1 MPFSTYSELKTEI
14 ADWLNRSDLSA
25 KTDEF
30 ISLAEARIRRK
41 LRRFSTTETVTV
53 SAGSTLT
60 LPATCGELRSIRLDT
75 GSPSLDYPIRIGT
88 KEQADELRAW
98 HNDTSGRPQRAFVV
112 ENVVTFAP
120 TPDTAYSVEI
130 VYFDKLV
137 ALSDAAPTN
146 SVLTDAPD
154 LYLYGALCEAAPY
167 LRDDARVPMWNDRFR
182 MALDELNEQRELE
195 ENNASL
201 RPVRLPVVF

>member
-14 ADWLNRSDLSA
+14 TNWLDRSDLDA

-30 ISLAEARIRRK
+30 IALAEARMRRK
-41 LRRFSTTETVTV
+41 LRRFSTKETVTV

-60 LPATCGELRSIRLDT
+60 LPATCGELRSIKLVT

-88 KEQADELRAW
+88 KEQTDELRAW
-98 HNDTSGRPQRAFVV
+98 HNDTSGRPQRAYVV

-120 TPDTAYSVEI
+120 TPDQKYDVEI
-130 VYFDKLV
+130 VYFDKLT

-154 LYLYGALCEAAPY
+154 AYLFGALVAAAPY
-167 LRDDARVPMWNDRFR
+167 LRDDARVPLWKSQFDE
-182 MALDELNEQRELE
+182 ALDELNEQRERE